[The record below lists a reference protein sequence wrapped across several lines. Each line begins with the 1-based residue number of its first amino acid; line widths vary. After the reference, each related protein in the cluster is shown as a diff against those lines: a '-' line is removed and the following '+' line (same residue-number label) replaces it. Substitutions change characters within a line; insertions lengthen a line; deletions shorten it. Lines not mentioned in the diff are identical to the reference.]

1 MANLE
6 LHDVRFD
13 FAESELRPAI
23 FGENI
28 GTLVLDRFQ
37 SERASGGAPP
47 IEGQA
52 IEHLIVDDKE
62 APATQAQ
69 VTALDVPRTALFAGV
84 PFEVT
89 ETLQNTGAAGLV
101 DIPLRLG
108 ERSVPRSVWL
118 EAREKAQVAFVNLRE
133 SSPGDVEVRAGRLTK
148 MLHILARPE
157 GHAPSAL
164 ISHFRTPA
172 RSSASL
178 ARIPSISPP
187 TAITQSCSTAI
198 NTAGFMSARHCRDAT
213 VVVELENPDL
223 VTNWQ
228 GRVGI
233 IVRNDISKPGE
244 SSGYLILGSS
254 PAASTYLEWDDNA
267 NGMLD
272 THTEF
277 AGYTLWPHWLKLEQH
292 ADKFTGYSSTDG
304 ANWTAIAQAEV
315 PNANDLLDVGMFAF
329 RSSALFEDFRLMK

>member
-1 MANLE
+1 M
-6 LHDVRFD
+6 HDVRFD
-13 FAESELRPAI
+13 LAESELRPAI

-157 GHAPSAL
+157 GHAPSAPYQSFQNTRAKL
-164 ISHFRTPA
+164 RQLGEDTFYIAADGDYPV
-172 RSSASL
+172 L
-178 ARIPSISPP
+178 QYGDQYGSIYLRQALP
-187 TAITQSCSTAI
+187 
-198 NTAGFMSARHCRDAT
+198 RDAT

-272 THTEF
+272 AHTEF
-277 AGYTLWPHWLKLEQH
+277 AGYTLWPHWLKLERH

-304 ANWTAIAQAEV
+304 ANWTAIR
-315 PNANDLLDVGMFAF
+315 P
-329 RSSALFEDFRLMK
+329 S